1 MYEVQ
6 KHSSR
11 MPEAAFVC
19 LTYYFNAEAK
29 RLHVRVVD
37 AEATK
42 GAHVACLILGG
53 MKTVDVHYSHLQ
65 CRCSALESQ
74 SCWTLCEVRDS
85 ITSHSG
91 DRGQRGYSR

>member
-1 MYEVQ
+1 
-6 KHSSR
+6 

-19 LTYYFNAEAK
+19 LTYYLNAEAK

-53 MKTVDVHYSHLQ
+53 MRIWKSLHLWELSVLY
-65 CRCSALESQ
+65 CTA
-74 SCWTLCEVRDS
+74 
-85 ITSHSG
+85 G
-91 DRGQRGYSR
+91 